1 MSPVPDSIL
10 DPVPDPIPGPVP
22 NPGTGPRHRL
32 LRRPRRLAAV
42 GIGTVT
48 ALVAAGALVHGADA
62 ATITKGTGYNF
73 GSGYSAINGSFTSV
87 TANWIQ
93 PTAVCAGGNQQTGFW
108 VGLSGA
114 GTIAQTGTAAN
125 CNGTTPDYYAWWEMY
140 PAAGVPM
147 TVKTAPG
154 DHIHASVTYQGNNVF
169 TLKLANVTQGWTK
182 TETETQVS
190 TGGTPTSANVIVE
203 ANSDTGATG
212 SSGNVTDFGSVTFG
226 GATANGQ
233 NLGNFDLWTGNL
245 QDMKGVQEDS
255 ISGLTGGRLF
265 TATWL
270 STG

>member
-1 MSPVPDSIL
+1 MST
-10 DPVPDPIPGPVP
+10 VPDPSLSPSPSASP
-22 NPGTGPRHRL
+22 SADSRPRHRA

-48 ALVAAGALVHGADA
+48 ALVAAGALVHSASA
-62 ATITKGTGYNF
+62 STITKGTGYNF
-73 GSGYSAINGSFTSV
+73 GSGYSAINSSFTSV

-93 PTAVCAGGNQQTGFW
+93 PSAVCGGGNQQTGFW

-154 DHIHASVTYQGNNVF
+154 DHIHASVTYKGNYVF
-169 TLKLANVTQGWTK
+169 TLTLANVTQGWTR
-182 TETETQVS
+182 TETETQAS

-203 ANSDTGATG
+203 ANSDNGDAG

-233 NLGNFDLWTGNL
+233 NLGNYDLWTGNL

-255 ISGLTGGRLF
+255 VSALTSGRKF

-270 STG
+270 STGG